1 MNAML
6 ANARCHLSRLS
17 IVSAPMWRRYAAS
30 VVGFAAGALLA
41 WLVGFEN
48 KLVAIVGLIVA
59 AVVMTFGE
67 RWGLVPPSDEVGK
80 PQTLFSN
87 EREKTL
93 PRDTSGYLDSLEFK
107 DEFKDDLWERVGSL
121 TYDRKRKQP
130 KHGSEEDK

>member
-1 MNAML
+1 
-6 ANARCHLSRLS
+6 
-17 IVSAPMWRRYAAS
+17 MWRRYAAS

-48 KLVAIVGLIVA
+48 KLVAIAGLIVA

-67 RWGLVPPSDEVGK
+67 RWGLVPASDEVGK

-93 PRDTSGYLDSLEFK
+93 PRDTSGYLDSLELK
-107 DEFKDDLWERVGSL
+107 DEFKDHLWERVGSL
-121 TYDRKRKQP
+121 TYDRKRKPP
-130 KHGSEEDK
+130 KYGSEEDK

>member
-1 MNAML
+1 ML
-6 ANARCHLSRLS
+6 ANAHCHLSRLA

-30 VVGFAAGALLA
+30 VVGFVAGALLA

-48 KLVAIVGLIVA
+48 KLVAIAGLIVA

-93 PRDTSGYLDSLEFK
+93 PRDTSGYLDSLELK

-130 KHGSEEDK
+130 KHGSKEDK

>member
-1 MNAML
+1 
-6 ANARCHLSRLS
+6 
-17 IVSAPMWRRYAAS
+17 
-30 VVGFAAGALLA
+30 
-41 WLVGFEN
+41 
-48 KLVAIVGLIVA
+48 
-59 AVVMTFGE
+59 MTFGE

-93 PRDTSGYLDSLEFK
+93 PRDTSGYLDSLELK

-130 KHGSEEDK
+130 KHGSKEDK

>member
-30 VVGFAAGALLA
+30 VVGFVEGALLA

-48 KLVAIVGLIVA
+48 KLVAIAGLIVA

-93 PRDTSGYLDSLEFK
+93 PRDTSGYLDSLELK

-130 KHGSEEDK
+130 KHGSKEDK

>member
-1 MNAML
+1 
-6 ANARCHLSRLS
+6 
-17 IVSAPMWRRYAAS
+17 MWRRYAAS

-67 RWGLVPPSDEVGK
+67 RWGLVPPSDEVSK